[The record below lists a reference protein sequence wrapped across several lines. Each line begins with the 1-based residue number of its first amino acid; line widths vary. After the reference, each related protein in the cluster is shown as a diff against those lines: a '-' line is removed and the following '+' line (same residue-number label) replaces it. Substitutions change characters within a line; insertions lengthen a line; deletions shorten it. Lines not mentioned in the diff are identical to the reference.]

1 MDAASCKCPPR
12 QMGWGMTEVKATGVF
27 IPGVDEK
34 CFTLSYK
41 GETVTALRSGTRGFS
56 ISLATGTKYGTLKM
70 LKGEFKDYIDAGP
83 FNKEICENDENG
95 FLWDC
100 TDPCALLAY
109 LWSYHGEEY
118 NEYISEKVME
128 TLDAYGYLEDNSE
141 RSVDARRID
150 AEFKRRDK

>member
-1 MDAASCKCPPR
+1 
-12 QMGWGMTEVKATGVF
+12 MTEVKATGVF

-70 LKGEFKDYIDAGP
+70 LKGEFKDYVNAGP

-109 LWSYHGEEY
+109 LCRHRVEPLPE
-118 NEYISEKVME
+118 NIQEKVNE
-128 TLDAYGYLEDNSE
+128 TLDAYGYLCEDKSI
-141 RSVDARRID
+141 DMRRVE
-150 AEFKRRDK
+150 AEMKRRDK